1 MQHFVSYDVKV
12 FPGDVNNRDIMTFYL
27 GLRSTQCLR
36 CWFSLINLIQR
47 SHRLGGSCVTNRMV
61 KTFSLFDKLLR
72 VYGRPLK
79 SCYASETMCQQD
91 TRGRG
96 LCCTEHRLVLPV
108 ITHLHLR
115 NKDGAML
122 ELCSELRVRINLT
135 TEEAAA
141 SILQSSCSVKRIY
154 LVMTGKPMS
163 VVRRVHR
170 GAL

>member
-1 MQHFVSYDVKV
+1 MLAMLV
-12 FPGDVNNRDIMTFYL
+12 FTDQFD
-27 GLRSTQCLR
+27 STIPS
-36 CWFSLINLIQR
+36 F
-47 SHRLGGSCVTNRMV
+47 GGSCVTKRMV

-135 TEEAAA
+135 TEEAARSQFWSWTSNIQSLQLRNA
-141 SILQSSCSVKRIY
+141 SWRY
-154 LVMTGKPMS
+154 FF
-163 VVRRVHR
+163 
-170 GAL
+170 